1 MAKVSAAEMLRRLQ
15 TLKKKNLQN
24 IVKELLIKDEETII
38 ILKEQDYLEG
48 DIYGDGVTLRRY
60 RSVNYELFKSRKNP
74 LAGGAVDLIDTGEFV
89 NAMQLVKTKYNKYIF
104 KNNNLKSKLLED
116 KYGKDIFGLNQS
128 VFDKYQNDI
137 IRPRFIK
144 ELQKIL
150 NKS

>member
-24 IVKELLIKDEETII
+24 IVEELLIKDEETIR
-38 ILKEQDYLEG
+38 ILKEQDYLDG
-48 DIYGDGVTLRRY
+48 DIYSDGVTLRRY

-89 NAMQLVKTKYNKYIF
+89 DAMQLIKTKGNKYLF

-128 VFDKYQNDI
+128 VFYKYQNDI

-144 ELQKIL
+144 ELKKKL